1 MEFVRIM
8 KPIAEDWH
16 KKAMHAIF
24 SEDWE
29 KALFCCDKGLSIY
42 RENSKLLIL
51 KAVIDRKLGN
61 FEVALNDLERASRHM
76 NFEGLV
82 TEVNTQISLTY
93 NEMG

>member
-1 MEFVRIM
+1 MTPV
-8 KPIAEDWH
+8 AEEWH

-24 SEDWE
+24 AEDWE
-29 KALFCCDKGLSIY
+29 KALFSVNKGLSVY

-76 NFEGLV
+76 NFENLV
-82 TEVNTQISLTY
+82 EDVNT
-93 NEMG
+93 